1 LITCA
6 DDTPDDD
13 SDPKP
18 GEVIGGSTGT
28 IAQLTESTEYNSG
41 GSRGGKPRA
50 GKKKRRRPIG
60 FQLGELGHLDEP
72 VEEGD

>member
-1 LITCA
+1 MGN
-6 DDTPDDD
+6 DDLPDD

-28 IAQLTESTEYNSG
+28 IAQLTETFPPDAQ
-41 GSRGGKPRA
+41 GKGRVRRKRKIRRA
-50 GKKKRRRPIG
+50 IG

-72 VEEGD
+72 VKED